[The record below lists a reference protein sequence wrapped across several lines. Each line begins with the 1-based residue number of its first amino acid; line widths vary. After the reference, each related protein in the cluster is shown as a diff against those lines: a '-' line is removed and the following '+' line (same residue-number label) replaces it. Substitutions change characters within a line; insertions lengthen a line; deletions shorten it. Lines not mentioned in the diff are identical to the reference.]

1 MEIASSRRKFI
12 MAAENGLRVL
22 VLEKE
27 EHIGGSTRISG
38 GFYSC
43 VDPGR
48 QNALRIR
55 DSEPFFLSQVLQRRP
70 LGPGACPDSGVRRD
84 PDAQVA

>member
-1 MEIASSRRKFI
+1 

-48 QNALRIR
+48 QNAEDPGFRALFSQSGS
-55 DSEPFFLSQVLQRRP
+55 SERRRP